1 MCVCCNHGPRGF
13 LLALSTILVFLAQ
26 ALAPAERVWEQD
38 MYKLHQGVGQIET
51 KLLEHEEALD
61 DLAKALGLV
70 RSELASCVAPD
81 GRR

>member
-1 MCVCCNHGPRGF
+1 MYVCCNHGPGGF

-26 ALAPAERVWEQD
+26 TLAPAERVWEQD
-38 MYKLHQGVGQIET
+38 MYKLHQGVGKIQT

-61 DLAKALGLV
+61 DLTEALGLV